1 MFDGIGTLY
10 TLYIVGFAIA
20 LTVSGWIVTVR
31 ARRRMKKS
39 LGRKATD
46 LELASLKT
54 WMRVKETEQREEASR
69 PIHSAGGN
77 SVP

>member
-1 MFDGIGTLY
+1 MFDALDGLSGIAK
-10 TLYIVGFAIA
+10 AIIM
-20 LTVSGWIVTVR
+20 TVSEWIVTLR

-54 WMRVKETEQREEASR
+54 WMAVKEAEQREEESG
-69 PIHSAGGN
+69 PIH
-77 SVP
+77 PR

>member
-1 MFDGIGTLY
+1 MFDMFDMTDGLSGITKA
-10 TLYIVGFAIA
+10 IVM
-20 LTVSGWIVTVR
+20 TVSEWIVTLR

-54 WMRVKETEQREEASR
+54 WMRVKEAEQREKESG
-69 PIHSAGGN
+69 PIH
-77 SVP
+77 PR

>member
-31 ARRRMKKS
+31 VRRRMKKS

-54 WMRVKETEQREEASR
+54 WMRVEETEERDKQSG
-69 PIHSAGGN
+69 PIH
-77 SVP
+77 PR

>member
-1 MFDGIGTLY
+1 MFDAFD
-10 TLYIVGFAIA
+10 GFTEFAKAIMM
-20 LTVSGWIVTVR
+20 TVSEWIVTLR

-54 WMRVKETEQREEASR
+54 WMRVGEAEQRDKESG
-69 PIHSAGGN
+69 PIH
-77 SVP
+77 PR

>member
-1 MFDGIGTLY
+1 MHVSTDRLY
-10 TLYIVGFAIA
+10 GLINAIW
-20 LTVSGWIVTVR
+20 LTVSGWIVSLR

-54 WMRVKETEQREEASR
+54 WMRVEEAEQREEECR
-69 PIHSAGGN
+69 PIH
-77 SVP
+77 PR